1 MKTKHLVQS
10 DLTIASYSQAVT
22 DQRGI
27 LLVDKP
33 TGPTSHDLVDWMR
46 RVSGVRRVGHTG
58 TLDPLASGLMI
69 MLVGREYTKLQ
80 DQFLKMDK
88 TYLVTAQL
96 GITSDSYDI
105 TGSVM
110 TKNDNWQNLKK
121 ENFENVV
128 NQFVGQIEQTVP
140 IYSAVKIKGE
150 KLYDLA
156 RRGQADQVGLPA
168 RSVTIYSLKITNF
181 SLPHFTL
188 EVSCSS
194 GTYIRSLIHDIG
206 QTLGVGA
213 VVTALRRTQISDY
226 SINQAGV
233 CPIFKKRMIAGQ
245 TKIENA

>member
-1 MKTKHLVQS
+1 M
-10 DLTIASYSQAVT
+10 
-22 DQRGI
+22 
-27 LLVDKP
+27 LVDKP
-33 TGPTSHDLVDWMR
+33 VGPTSHDLVDWLR
-46 RVSGVRRVGHTG
+46 RVSDVRRVGHTG

-80 DQFLKMDK
+80 DQFLKKDK

-105 TGSVM
+105 TGTVM
-110 TKNDNWQNLKK
+110 TQNDNWQKLKK
-121 ENFENVV
+121 ENFENVA

-168 RSVTIYSLKITNF
+168 RSVTIYSLNILDF
-181 SLPHFTL
+181 SLPYFTL

-194 GTYIRSLIHDIG
+194 GTYVRSLIHDIG
-206 QTLGVGA
+206 QALGVGA
-213 VVTALRRTQISDY
+213 VVTALRRVQIGEY
-226 SINQAGV
+226 SIDQTEV
-233 CPIFKKRMIAGQ
+233 CPFFKKRIFAGQ
-245 TKIENA
+245 AKIESA

>member
-10 DLTIASYSQAVT
+10 DLTIASYSQAIT

-33 TGPTSHDLVDWMR
+33 TGPTSHDLVDWLR

-69 MLVGREYTKLQ
+69 MLVGREFTKLQ
-80 DQFLKMDK
+80 AQFLKSDK
-88 TYLVTAQL
+88 TYVVTAQL
-96 GITSDSYDI
+96 GVTSDSYDA
-105 TGSVM
+105 TGNIL
-110 TKNDNWQNLKK
+110 TKNDSWQNIRRVKFQ
-121 ENFENVV
+121 NAV
-128 NQFVGQIEQTVP
+128 NQFVGQIDQTVP
-140 IYSAVKIKGE
+140 IYSAVKINGE

-156 RRGQADQVGLPA
+156 RRGQADQIGLPA
-168 RSVTIYSLKITNF
+168 RSGTIYSLRITNF

-194 GTYIRSLIHDIG
+194 GTYVRSLIHDIG

-213 VVTALRRTQISDY
+213 VVTALRRTQIGDY
-226 SINQAGV
+226 SINDAKI
-233 CPIFKKRMIAGQ
+233 CPFSVKFSRRK
-245 TKIENA
+245 

>member
-1 MKTKHLVQS
+1 MKLSK
-10 DLTIASYSQAVT
+10 I
-22 DQRGI
+22 DQIILDKSGI

-33 TGPTSHDLVDWMR
+33 TGPTSHDLVDWLR

-69 MLVGREYTKLQ
+69 MLVGRECTKLQ
-80 DQFLKMDK
+80 DQFLKLDK

-105 TGSVM
+105 TGKIEA
-110 TKNDNWQNLKK
+110 KNENWQNLDREQLQK
-121 ENFENVV
+121 VV
-128 NQFVGQIEQTVP
+128 NKFLGRLEQTVP

-168 RSVTIYSLKITNF
+168 RSVTIYSLNILDF
-181 SLPHFTL
+181 SLPYFTL

-194 GTYIRSLIHDIG
+194 GTYVRSLIHDIG
-206 QTLGVGA
+206 QALGVGA
-213 VVTALRRTQISDY
+213 VVTALRRVQIGEY
-226 SINQAGV
+226 SIDQTEV
-233 CPIFKKRMIAGQ
+233 CPFFKKRIFAGQ
-245 TKIENA
+245 AKIESA

>member
-10 DLTIASYSQAVT
+10 DLTIASYSQAIT

-33 TGPTSHDLVDWMR
+33 TGPTSHDLVDWLR

-69 MLVGREYTKLQ
+69 MLVGREFTKLQ
-80 DQFLKMDK
+80 AQFLKSDK
-88 TYLVTAQL
+88 TYAVTAQL
-96 GITSDSYDI
+96 GVTSDSYDA
-105 TGSVM
+105 TGNIL
-110 TKNDNWQNLKK
+110 TKNDSWQNIRRVKFQK
-121 ENFENVV
+121 AV
-128 NQFVGQIEQTVP
+128 NQFVGQIDQTVP
-140 IYSAVKIKGE
+140 IYSAVKINGE

-156 RRGQADQVGLPA
+156 RRGQADQIGLPA
-168 RSVTIYSLKITNF
+168 RSVTIYSLRITNF

-194 GTYIRSLIHDIG
+194 GTYVRSLIHDIG

-213 VVTALRRTQISDY
+213 VVTALRRTQIGDY
-226 SINQAGV
+226 SINDAKI
-233 CPIFKKRMIAGQ
+233 CPFSVKFSRRK
-245 TKIENA
+245 